1 MDVIHTAIEVADLE
15 ATRVFYEDG
24 LGLSYDREFTED
36 GIRNYYVSGE
46 GEAGIQFRHYLA
58 GTEPI
63 EPAGIHHIA
72 LEVDDLEGTFERLV
86 ELTDCEVVD
95 PPVQDDDNEKAF
107 VRDPDGYVL
116 ELLEFP
122 S

>member
-1 MDVIHTAIEVADLE
+1 MDVIHTAIEVADLD

-46 GEAGIQFRHYLA
+46 GEAGIQFRHDLA

-63 EPAGIHHIA
+63 EPAGIHHVA

-86 ELTDCEVVD
+86 ALTDCEVVEA
-95 PPVQDDDNEKAF
+95 PVQDDDNQKAF